1 MPKNEYFVA
10 CYVCFYVNQLLHR
23 PKMTMFDLQRYP
35 ALKPLSEVMYG
46 KEIVV
51 FLGYKCL
58 IFILLYVDVYG

>member
-1 MPKNEYFVA
+1 
-10 CYVCFYVNQLLHR
+10 
-23 PKMTMFDLQRYP
+23 MTMFDLQRYP

-51 FLGYKCL
+51 FLVYKCL